1 MTPFASRLRGTMKDK
16 PTEARFPSILKADL
30 PTGRAGKHRDIVH
43 TLLDDLSKLPSGRAM
58 KIPLS
63 DLPDTKENIRSA
75 ISRATQKLGIE
86 IVTSSDNDH
95 LYIWKP

>member
-1 MTPFASRLRGTMKDK
+1 MRRLVKEKSSET
-16 PTEARFPSILKADL
+16 RFPSIPQSNL
-30 PTGRAGKHRDIVH
+30 PSGRAGKHRDIVQ

-58 KIPLS
+58 KVPLS

-75 ISRATQKLGIE
+75 LSRATQKLGIQ
-86 IVTSSDNDH
+86 IVTSSDSDH

>member
-1 MTPFASRLRGTMKDK
+1 MTKVVRNKSTDS
-16 PTEARFPSILKADL
+16 RFPSIAKSDL

-43 TLLDDLSKLPSGRAM
+43 TLLDDLSKLPSGRAL
-58 KIPLS
+58 KIPIS

-75 ISRATQKLGIE
+75 LSRATQKLGIE

-95 LYIWKP
+95 IYVWKS